1 MEELYM
7 TIIKIF
13 TAYGWQLT
21 VCALSGIFLLGLL
34 KHFKVFDKIIVT
46 TKEKNELGEIVKL
59 PNEKLTKQVK
69 KTIYTTISMSL
80 SIGASALYQYICHE
94 LTVVGLFTVAGAVL
108 SLTLTAYALYENFGV
123 RFVLSKLGE
132 KIKTSWRTTLATIKT
147 AKDAKKAEKEQ
158 AKAKLLESE
167 KNDLENAFSK
177 IALSFGL
184 TKDDLK
190 KAIEMVVSLK
200 SK

>member
-13 TAYGWQLT
+13 TVYGWQLT
-21 VCALSGIFLLGLL
+21 VCALSGILLLGLL
-34 KHFKVFDKIIVT
+34 KNFKVFDKIVIS
-46 TKEKNELGEIVKL
+46 TKSKNELGEISKL

-69 KTIYTTISMSL
+69 KTIYITISMSL

-108 SLTLTAYALYENFGV
+108 SLTLTAYALYENFGI
-123 RFVLSKLGE
+123 RFLLSKLSE
-132 KIKTSWRTTLATIKT
+132 KIKTNWNAIIANIKIAKNATK
-147 AKDAKKAEKEQ
+147 ADKENAKAE
-158 AKAKLLESE
+158 LLANGKIELE
-167 KNDLENAFSK
+167 K
-177 IALSFGL
+177 ALSTVASDYGITTDAL
-184 TKDDLK
+184 LK
-190 KAIEMVVSLK
+190 AVEMVKSLK